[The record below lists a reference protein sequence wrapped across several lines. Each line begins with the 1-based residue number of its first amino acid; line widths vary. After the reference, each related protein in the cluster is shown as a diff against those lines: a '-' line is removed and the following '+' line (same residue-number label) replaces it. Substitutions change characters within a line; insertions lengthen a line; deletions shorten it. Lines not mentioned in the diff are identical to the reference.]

1 MVLRF
6 KNKKKMSGHAN
17 FISLHNSDGD
27 KASNKK
33 WASIYRLRHKTFPNL
48 RVMFQILNHTEN

>member
-17 FISLHNSDGD
+17 FIYLHNSDGD

-33 WASIYRLRHKTFPNL
+33 WASTYRLRHKTIPKFKSYVPDL
-48 RVMFQILNHTEN
+48 KS

>member
-33 WASIYRLRHKTFPNL
+33 
-48 RVMFQILNHTEN
+48 